1 MKPILE
7 KIRDKVLHRL
17 VRIQFPH
24 EIRMADQKHREDVVS
39 QLPRVALETRH
50 IENCQI
56 LLNRKIMLQKIGQR
70 DMVAELGV
78 NQGDFSQ
85 EILNISRPAVLH
97 LVDIWGSERFHE
109 GLFNEVQD
117 KFKTEIERQ
126 AVRIHRKLSTEA
138 ASDFEDEYFDM
149 IYIDTDHSY
158 NTTRDEL
165 TAYSTKVKS
174 DGIIAGHDYS
184 MGNWIKAYRYGVIEA
199 VHEFCIKY
207 NWEILY
213 LTADTL
219 ESQSFAIRRIVK
231 D

>member
-1 MKPILE
+1 
-7 KIRDKVLHRL
+7 
-17 VRIQFPH
+17 
-24 EIRMADQKHREDVVS
+24 
-39 QLPRVALETRH
+39 
-50 IENCQI
+50 
-56 LLNRKIMLQKIGQR
+56 
-70 DMVAELGV
+70 MVAELGV